1 MANIHNRKDK
11 GVALLESVVG
21 SLDTAGSVLLEQ
33 SFLQSLNDVLSDNKG
48 VISGLLNEALEL
60 PARSIPTFSKQIADM
75 VDGTQRQ
82 TFVYDNPLQS
92 AKNNIIAKI
101 PFASKT
107 LAPSVDTMGREIQK
121 YGGKNNI
128 FNVFLNPANVNTE
141 NISTAAKEIYDV
153 YKAVGDKTVMPRVAP
168 YYVDSKGNRI
178 NLTPE
183 QRAEYQKVAGNIIEE
198 SVDNMMKD
206 SKYVNVPDK
215 EKAEIITNIVNYAY
229 NVAKKDVLGL
239 EISNTYEKAYEY
251 SKIGNVEDFYMFK
264 NSVDDTNAATKRQ
277 SMLNYFTSSRLN
289 QEQKAFLYKRYFDSD
304 DIDTWLTA
312 R

>member
-1 MANIHNRKDK
+1 
-11 GVALLESVVG
+11 
-21 SLDTAGSVLLEQ
+21 
-33 SFLQSLNDVLSDNKG
+33 
-48 VISGLLNEALEL
+48 
-60 PARSIPTFSKQIADM
+60 
-75 VDGTQRQ
+75 
-82 TFVYDNPLQS
+82 
-92 AKNNIIAKI
+92 
-101 PFASKT
+101 
-107 LAPSVDTMGREIQK
+107 MGREIQK

-304 DIDTWLTA
+304 DIDTMVDSKIDIENYLRYSMQDIKADKDSKGNSISGSRKEKVIEYVNSLDMTIPQKAILIKSTNTFKFDDYNNEIIDYVTNLNMTRTEKIKLLKDIGFTVDDDGTIRW
-312 R
+312 